1 MKTDAGTEELTKK
14 LIPYERY
21 TLTLTHEF
29 FTEDGERC
37 VLDEP
42 VKVNYTMMS
51 NTAVPFCIALNDMIE
66 RMAHYILQQ
75 NQSHIRGNRN
85 DRFKGTCKRPC

>member
-14 LIPYERY
+14 LIPYETY

-29 FTEDGERC
+29 FTEDGKRC

-42 VKVNYTMMS
+42 IKVNYTMMS
-51 NTAVPFCIALNDMIE
+51 NTAVPFYIVLNGMIE

-75 NQSHIRGNRN
+75 KPEPYKGNRN
-85 DRFKGTCKRPC
+85 ECMDV